1 MLPLIAGIVVG
12 AVAVVAVNNR
22 KEIKEKVI
30 EGASLA
36 KEKALDVQKTVTT
49 KVESLKKKK
58 DIPVE
63 KEITNDK

>member
-12 AVAVVAVNNR
+12 AAAVVAVNNR

-30 EGASLA
+30 EGATIA
-36 KEKALDVQKTVTT
+36 KAKAIDVQKTVTT
-49 KVESLKKKK
+49 KVESLKNKK